1 MDTLSKGRWSFHSE
15 KSWHQF
21 LLNNCMLQAGSGKA
35 PGNCVAGI
43 AKQRPAIK
51 GKQIT
56 PGGVSLFGSGNLEGG
71 PSTPVRLDYL
81 EENLFTKMEES
92 KPGTVAHTC
101 QPGTWEVELGG

>member
-43 AKQRPAIK
+43 AKQRPAVK
-51 GKQIT
+51 GKRIT
-56 PGGVSLFGSGNLEGG
+56 PGGLSLFGSRNFEGG
-71 PSTPVRLDYL
+71 PSTPVKLDYL

-101 QPGTWEVELGG
+101 QPGTREVELGG